1 MTKKI
6 IYSKLIDLSYDIC
19 TRCDILLLN
28 IRQTFFWA
36 TNTRQGWWNICNFHV
51 ICTYLLWKKHTIV

>member
-6 IYSKLIDLSYDIC
+6 IYSKLIDLSYDIY

-28 IRQTFFWA
+28 IRQTSF
-36 TNTRQGWWNICNFHV
+36 
-51 ICTYLLWKKHTIV
+51 